1 MSNHHNA
8 KFTANK
14 IIALSLG
21 LVLSSPYCLA
31 ASGNTVNG
39 LTPSN
44 MSRLADFEEEI
55 YGASRKNLS
64 NDARLDELELKLFG
78 STKSGSDTVRLE
90 QIASL
95 IPSTRA
101 GSTALVPRAP
111 AFDSLP
117 VQAAPFRDNP
127 QQELQD
133 KNSEAL
139 ANALSLYSSGHTA
152 EAQKA
157 LSYILNGDPSNFD
170 ALYNLGVI
178 AESAGNFDQA
188 LYYYKRAQAVNGKDS
203 EVNKAVIALSR
214 KAAETQK
221 TLSEKAELQ
230 KQARL
235 KQMVQEASAMY
246 QAKNFDGAISRLTAV
261 AYEAPRDSDV
271 QFGLAQA
278 YRGKGDINGA
288 RHFMAQAVALNPQ
301 NQSYANAMRE
311 LQSAPAVASGAP
323 AVAPSYRGN
332 QMASSSSSSSS
343 SISNDAPPG
352 GQITPFAGSK
362 ADEYAAS
369 GGQSGYASTSSYLG
383 AGSTRLRRAV
393 TYGVAGAA
401 GAALFSAFAPS
412 YNGRSRSSNM
422 GSAALKGGLLGS
434 FLGLTFGR

>member
-1 MSNHHNA
+1 MSNHRKA

-39 LTPSN
+39 LTPAN

-55 YGASRKNLS
+55 YGAARKNLS
-64 NDARLDELELKLFG
+64 NDARLDELELKLLG

-95 IPSTRA
+95 MPSTRA

-111 AFDSLP
+111 SLDSLP

-139 ANALSLYSSGHTA
+139 ANALSLYSSGHSA
-152 EAQKA
+152 EAQKG
-157 LSYILNGDPSNFD
+157 LSDILNGDPNNFD

-178 AESAGNFDQA
+178 SESGGNFDQA

-203 EVNKAVIALSR
+203 EVNKAVLALSR
-214 KAAETQK
+214 KAADTQK
-221 TLSEKAELQ
+221 TLSDKAQQQ

-261 AYEAPRDSDV
+261 AYEAPRDADV
-271 QFGLAQA
+271 QFALAQA

-288 RHFMAQAVALNPQ
+288 RHFMAQALALNPQ

-311 LQSAPAVASGAP
+311 LQNAPAVASGAP

-332 QMASSSSSSSS
+332 QIASSS
-343 SISNDAPPG
+343 NAATAG

-383 AGSTRLRRAV
+383 AGSTRLKRAV

-412 YNGRSRSSNM
+412 YNGRSRSYNM

>member
-1 MSNHHNA
+1 MSNHRNA

-31 ASGNTVNG
+31 ASGNTANG
-39 LTPSN
+39 LTPAN
-44 MSRLADFEEEI
+44 MSRLADFEEAI
-55 YGASRKNLS
+55 YGTSRKNLS
-64 NDARLDELELKLFG
+64 NDARLDELELKLLG

-95 IPSTRA
+95 MPSARA

-152 EAQKA
+152 EAQKG
-157 LSYILNGDPSNFD
+157 LSDILNGDPNNFD

-178 AESAGNFDQA
+178 SESAGNFDQA

-203 EVNKAVIALSR
+203 EVNKAVLALSR
-214 KAAETQK
+214 KAADTQK
-221 TLSEKAELQ
+221 TLSDKAQQQ

-261 AYEAPRDSDV
+261 AYEAPRDADV
-271 QFGLAQA
+271 QFALAQA

-301 NQSYANAMRE
+301 NQSYASAMRE
-311 LQSAPAVASGAP
+311 LQNAPAVASGAP
-323 AVAPSYRGN
+323 AVAPSYRSN
-332 QMASSSSSSSS
+332 QIASS
-343 SISNDAPPG
+343 NNAATAG

-383 AGSTRLRRAV
+383 PGSTRLKRAV

-412 YNGRSRSSNM
+412 YNGRSRSYNM

>member
-1 MSNHHNA
+1 MSNHRKA

-39 LTPSN
+39 LTPAN

-55 YGASRKNLS
+55 YGAARKNLS
-64 NDARLDELELKLFG
+64 NDARLDELELKLLG

-95 IPSTRA
+95 MPSTRA

-111 AFDSLP
+111 SLDSLP

-152 EAQKA
+152 EAQKG
-157 LSYILNGDPSNFD
+157 LSDILNGDPNNFD

-178 AESAGNFDQA
+178 SESAGNFDQA

-203 EVNKAVIALSR
+203 EVNKAVLALSR
-214 KAAETQK
+214 KAADTQK
-221 TLSEKAELQ
+221 TLSDKAQQQ

-261 AYEAPRDSDV
+261 AYEAPRDADV
-271 QFGLAQA
+271 QFALAQA
-278 YRGKGDINGA
+278 CRGKGDINGA
-288 RHFMAQAVALNPQ
+288 RHFMAQALALNPQ

-311 LQSAPAVASGAP
+311 LQNAPAVASGAP

-332 QMASSSSSSSS
+332 QIASSS
-343 SISNDAPPG
+343 NAATAG

-383 AGSTRLRRAV
+383 AGSTRLKRAV

-412 YNGRSRSSNM
+412 YNGRSRSYNM

>member
-1 MSNHHNA
+1 MSNHRKA

-39 LTPSN
+39 LTPAN

-55 YGASRKNLS
+55 YGAARKNLS
-64 NDARLDELELKLFG
+64 NDARLDELELKLLG

-95 IPSTRA
+95 MPSTRA

-111 AFDSLP
+111 SLDSLP

-152 EAQKA
+152 EAQKG
-157 LSYILNGDPSNFD
+157 LSDILNGDPNNFD

-178 AESAGNFDQA
+178 SESAGNFDQA

-203 EVNKAVIALSR
+203 EVNKAVLALSR
-214 KAAETQK
+214 KAADTQK
-221 TLSEKAELQ
+221 TLSDKAQQQ

-261 AYEAPRDSDV
+261 AYEAPRDADV
-271 QFGLAQA
+271 QFALAQA

-288 RHFMAQAVALNPQ
+288 RHFMAQALALNPQ

-311 LQSAPAVASGAP
+311 LQNAPAVASGAP

-332 QMASSSSSSSS
+332 QIASSS
-343 SISNDAPPG
+343 NAATAG

-383 AGSTRLRRAV
+383 AGSTRLKRAV

-412 YNGRSRSSNM
+412 YNGRSRSYNM

>member
-1 MSNHHNA
+1 MSNHRHT

-31 ASGNTVNG
+31 ASGNTANG
-39 LTPSN
+39 LTPAN
-44 MSRLADFEEEI
+44 MSRLADFEAEI
-55 YGASRKNLS
+55 YGAARKNLS

-95 IPSTRA
+95 MPSTRA

-139 ANALSLYSSGHTA
+139 ANALTLYSSGHTA
-152 EAQKA
+152 EAQKG
-157 LSYILNGDPSNFD
+157 LSDILNGDPNNFD

-178 AESAGNFDQA
+178 SESAGNFDQA

-203 EVNKAVIALSR
+203 EVNKAVVALSR

-221 TLSEKAELQ
+221 TLSDKAQQQ
-230 KQARL
+230 KQAKL

-261 AYEAPRDSDV
+261 AYEAPRDADV
-271 QFGLAQA
+271 QFALAQA

-288 RHFMAQAVALNPQ
+288 RHFMAQALALSPQ
-301 NQSYANAMRE
+301 NQSYVNAMRE
-311 LQSAPAVASGAP
+311 LQNTPAVASGAP
-323 AVAPSYRGN
+323 PVAPSYRGN
-332 QMASSSSSSSS
+332 QVASTSG
-343 SISNDAPPG
+343 SNSAPPG

-383 AGSTRLRRAV
+383 AGSTRLKRAV

>member
-1 MSNHHNA
+1 MSNRRHHKVNA
-8 KFTANK
+8 NRV
-14 IIALSLG
+14 IALALG
-21 LVLSSPYCLA
+21 LVLSSPYCIA
-31 ASGNTVNG
+31 ASGNSVNG

-55 YGASRKNLS
+55 FGAARKNLS
-64 NDARLDELELKLFG
+64 NDARLDELEMKLFG

-90 QIASL
+90 QIAAL
-95 IPSTRA
+95 MPSTRA

-152 EAQKA
+152 EAQRG
-157 LSYILNGDPSNFD
+157 LSDILNADPNNFD

-178 AESAGNFDQA
+178 SESAGNFDQA
-188 LYYYKRAQAVNGKDS
+188 LYYYKRAQAINGKDS
-203 EVNKAVIALSR
+203 EVNKAVIALTR

-221 TLSEKAELQ
+221 TLSDRAQQQ
-230 KQARL
+230 KEAKL

-261 AYEAPRDSDV
+261 AYEAPRDADV
-271 QFGLAQA
+271 QFALAQA

-301 NQSYANAMRE
+301 NQSYASALRE
-311 LQSAPAVASGAP
+311 LQNAPAVAGAP
-323 AVAPSYRGN
+323 PVAPSYRNN
-332 QMASSSSSSSS
+332 QVASAS
-343 SISNDAPPG
+343 ATPG

-362 ADEYAAS
+362 ADEFAAS

-383 AGSTRLRRAV
+383 PGSTRLKRAV

-412 YNGRSRSSNM
+412 YNGRSRSYNM